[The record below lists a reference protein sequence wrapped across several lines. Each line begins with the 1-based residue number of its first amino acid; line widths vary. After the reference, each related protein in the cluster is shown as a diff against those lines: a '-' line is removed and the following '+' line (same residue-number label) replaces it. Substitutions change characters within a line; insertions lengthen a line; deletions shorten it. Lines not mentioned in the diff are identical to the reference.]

1 MRLCIVAFVLVACG
15 KGSDSSTPSG
25 GSGSAVAAAAP
36 VADASVPID
45 AATIAS
51 PSKLAA
57 ARCDD
62 PCLFLLDTPI
72 DKVEDAFAA
81 ACPGKKTKELPFECK
96 QIDYVRNCIYAAH
109 GVVYKKK
116 KWKKLF
122 AAKTWYEPHPDVKA
136 KTITMPEVEHA
147 NVHELYMRGKAC
159 KKGMSISGAD
169 YERLAAWFKK
179 RTPMPPHLFK
189 TETNEM
195 GGTPEAV
202 DGKQLLAWLDST
214 DDKLAKQ
221 FKSGLTTVA
230 YEDAE
235 SLGDQAKLFDL
246 MHGTD
251 PKSLRIIAVSL
262 ELAHGDE
269 EQPGSEDLTL
279 RFFYGKDDKLV
290 AIAGDHSSVWD

>member
-1 MRLCIVAFVLVACG
+1 MRICILVLVVIGCG
-15 KGSDSSTPSG
+15 KGTDSSTPSA
-25 GSGSAVAAAAP
+25 GSGTVAAATP
-36 VADASVPID
+36 VADATTPID
-45 AATIAS
+45 AAVAT

-72 DKVEDAFAA
+72 DKVEGAFAA
-81 ACPGKKTKELPFECK
+81 ACPGKTTKELPFECK

-109 GVVYKKK
+109 GVVYKKT

-122 AAKTWYEPHPDVKA
+122 AAKAWYEPHPDVKA

-179 RTPMPPHLFK
+179 REMPPHLFK

-202 DGKQLLAWLDST
+202 DAKQLREWLDSL
-214 DDKLAKQ
+214 DSKLAKQ
-221 FKSGLTTVA
+221 FKSGLTTVS

-246 MHGTD
+246 MHVTD

-269 EQPGSEDLTL
+269 EAPGSEDLTL
-279 RFFYGKDDKLV
+279 RFFYGKDDKLF